1 MAWRTK
7 NFAVCP
13 LNIFT
18 LAFLFYSAQWP
29 ALTNLWVIARI
40 NAKRQ
45 AISGSIEKNNQGKSD
60 SLAAWTK
67 RWMNTGVNLRH
78 HEKYKNNSG
87 VAGRWNWSRIFLSGK
102 WRRKKK
108 KPGYFFFAFTFF
120 FGLVL
125 PCEPR
130 KILPFLVFLSP
141 FPIKTTPPSFHIT
154 NNT

>member
-1 MAWRTK
+1 MKNTK
-7 NFAVCP
+7 IIQGLPDAGIEAEF
-13 LNIFT
+13 F
-18 LAFLFYSAQWP
+18 F
-29 ALTNLWVIARI
+29 
-40 NAKRQ
+40 Q
-45 AISGSIEKNNQGKSD
+45 ANDG
-60 SLAAWTK
+60 A
-67 RWMNTGVNLRH
+67 
-78 HEKYKNNSG
+78 
-87 VAGRWNWSRIFLSGK
+87 
-102 WRRKKK
+102 KK